1 MILETYNA
9 ERLSNGAWRR
19 ETQHE
24 EFETK
29 EELYHALFLYKMG
42 MNLGYRIYDCDM
54 KTYHT
59 DKNKDRLIIE
69 EWYDRAS
76 IRRTQQ

>member
-24 EFETK
+24 EFDTK
-29 EELYHALFLYKMG
+29 QELYHALFLYKLR
-42 MNLGYRIYDCDM
+42 MNLGYRIYDCDI
-54 KTYHT
+54 KTYYT
-59 DKNKDRLIIE
+59 DKNKDRFITE
-69 EWYDRAS
+69 QWYDKAS
-76 IRRTQQ
+76 IRRIQQ